1 MNKNISDNK
10 HEFNVRRVSELNDTI
25 LKLEEELKVT
35 TGFFNSLKLRSELR
49 RLYKQIN
56 VHGSEVLEY
65 EYSRQ
70 LNSIH

>member
-1 MNKNISDNK
+1 MYKNISDNK

-35 TGFFNSLKLRSELR
+35 TGFFNSLKLRSELK
-49 RLYKQIN
+49 RLYRQIN
-56 VHGSEVLEY
+56 AHGNEVLEY
-65 EYSRQ
+65 EYSK